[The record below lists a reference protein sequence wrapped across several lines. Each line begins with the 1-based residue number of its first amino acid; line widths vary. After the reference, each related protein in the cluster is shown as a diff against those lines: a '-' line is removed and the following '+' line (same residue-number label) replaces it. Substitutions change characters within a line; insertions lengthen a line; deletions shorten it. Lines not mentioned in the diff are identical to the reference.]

1 MVDRTKSPDDV
12 LVVLSYYSPYVSGLT
27 NVARDV
33 AEGLA
38 ARGRQ
43 VRVITARH
51 DPGLPRHEVLNGVHV
66 ERVPV
71 AMRIGKGTISPGLL
85 SRVRRASRS
94 ARVLNLHLPML
105 EAGPI
110 TRTAASPTVLTYHC
124 DVSLPSGFINGLQRQ
139 AIDASSRLA
148 MRAARQVVVTSQDY
162 AQHSRLS
169 RSIVEEFTIIPPPCH
184 EYPTGEPTFR
194 RTEGLHVGFLGRIVE
209 EKGLEFLVEAFR
221 RLRNPDARL
230 LIGGEFSKIA
240 GHSVVQRVRERI
252 GDDTRIELL
261 GFIEADRLADFYAS
275 IDIFV
280 LPSINAFE
288 AFGIVQVEAMMAG
301 VPVVASDLPGVRVPV
316 QETGMGEI
324 AVPADADSIE
334 KAIHRLR
341 DAPPDSTQGRT
352 KAIELYSAESV
363 IERYDEL
370 FDNFPSVVVPGR

>member
-1 MVDRTKSPDDV
+1 
-12 LVVLSYYSPYVSGLT
+12 
-27 NVARDV
+27 
-33 AEGLA
+33 
-38 ARGRQ
+38 
-43 VRVITARH
+43 
-51 DPGLPRHEVLNGVHV
+51 
-66 ERVPV
+66 
-71 AMRIGKGTISPGLL
+71 
-85 SRVRRASRS
+85 
-94 ARVLNLHLPML
+94 ML

-110 TRTAASPTVLTYHC
+110 ARTAASPTVLTYHC

-169 RSIVEEFTIIPPPCH
+169 RSIVEKLTTIPPPCH
-184 EYPTGEPTFR
+184 EYPAGEPTFR

-221 RLRNPDARL
+221 RLRDPDARL
-230 LIGGEFSKIA
+230 LIGGEFSKVA
-240 GHSVVQRVRERI
+240 GQSVVQRVREQI
-252 GDDTRIELL
+252 GDDSRIELL

-275 IDIFV
+275 IDIFA

-316 QETGMGEI
+316 KETGMGEI
-324 AVPADADSIE
+324 AVPTDADSIE

-370 FDNFPSVVVPGR
+370 FDSFPSGIVPTR